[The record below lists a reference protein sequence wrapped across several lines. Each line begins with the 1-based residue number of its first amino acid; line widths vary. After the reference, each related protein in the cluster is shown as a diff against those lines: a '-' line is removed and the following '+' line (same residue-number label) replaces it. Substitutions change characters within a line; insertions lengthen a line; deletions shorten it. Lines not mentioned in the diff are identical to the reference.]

1 MIIEVKEDLIDEV
14 IAFSWEFARHPE
26 TCSFPKSK
34 DFEQLKQVFLRS
46 IKSEDDR
53 VLACIENEELIGVL
67 NLQVKKE
74 DLYLQSLGGVFA
86 KQDFNGVATQFVKY
100 LNVHYPNFEIYFG
113 YPLENQTAIMF
124 LEKIGAELLDACLTM
139 ELRQEDFKMSS
150 PKHEVIR
157 LPSEYYEDYAMFH
170 DAHYP
175 NIYWNSQRIFDHL
188 DLWNIY
194 VVIENQKIIGNI
206 FIRMNGSE
214 AEIFGLSI
222 DESYQRD
229 NLELD
234 LLSTSMKDCFLKDI
248 EHVLFFVNEDDQRQ
262 IDATLEIGFKQ
273 IDTYRCYRIKL

>member
-14 IAFSWEFARHPE
+14 MTFAWEFTSHQE
-26 TCSFPKSK
+26 TCSFPKFK
-34 DFEQLKQVFLRS
+34 DFEDLKKVFLRLL
-46 IKSEDDR
+46 KSEDDR
-53 VLACIENEELIGVL
+53 VLACIENEVLVGVL

-74 DLYLQSLGGVFA
+74 DLYLQSLGGIFA
-86 KQDFNGVATQFVKY
+86 KQDFDDVAKQFIQY
-100 LNVHYPNFEIYFG
+100 LKVRYPNFNMYFR

-124 LEKIGAELLDACLTM
+124 LEKMGAELLDACVTM

-150 PKHEVIR
+150 SKHGVIR
-157 LPSEYYEDYAMFH
+157 LPSDYYEDYAAFH